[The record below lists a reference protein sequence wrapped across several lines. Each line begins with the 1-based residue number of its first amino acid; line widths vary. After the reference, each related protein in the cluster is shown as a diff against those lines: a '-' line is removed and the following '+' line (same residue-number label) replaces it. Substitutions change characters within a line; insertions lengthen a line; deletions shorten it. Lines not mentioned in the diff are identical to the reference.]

1 MPLAL
6 VIGSHV
12 AASRVGGTITS
23 LALALSPAEVDP
35 IHIPTTLLGRHP
47 GWGKPGGGLVAAST
61 MMGMLEGV
69 EANGLFA
76 LCDAVLTGYLASPDQ
91 AAVATRAI
99 EKVRAANPRALV
111 LVDPV
116 MGDDPS
122 GLYVSEDIAAAIQR
136 ELVPLAD
143 VITPNL
149 FELGRLAGQPIT
161 RLEEARAAAG
171 ALGCTV
177 ILTSAPAPAG
187 EVAAAL
193 FTSEGA
199 WVCRHP
205 RRETAVKGTGD
216 LVSAAFVARRLEGLN
231 PPEAFASAMAVT
243 AHVID
248 SALAWSAPE
257 LPIVGDREAW
267 AAPPLT
273 LEPL

>member
-12 AASRVGGTITS
+12 AASRVGGTIAS

-76 LCDAVLTGYLASPDQ
+76 LCDAVMTGYLATPDQ
-91 AAVATRAI
+91 AAVAASAIARA
-99 EKVRAANPRALV
+99 RAANPNV
-111 LVDPV
+111 IVVVDPV

-122 GLYVSEDIAAAIQR
+122 GLYVPADIAEAIER
-136 ELVPLAD
+136 TLAPLAD
-143 VITPNL
+143 VITPNR
-149 FELGRLAGQPIT
+149 FELSRLANRPVT
-161 RLEEARAAAG
+161 TLAEARAAAE
-171 ALGCTV
+171 ALGGTV
-177 ILTSAPAPAG
+177 IATSAPAPPG
-187 EVAAAL
+187 EAAAL
-193 FTSEGA
+193 LVSPQGA

-231 PPEAFASAMAVT
+231 AQDAFASAMAVT

-248 SALAWSAPE
+248 NAVAWAAPE

-267 AAPPLT
+267 SATPLT